1 METKPKKYILLTVR
15 GGMKQGEGI
24 GEVVGLLY
32 YSFHFVDLLEGE
44 NHL

>member
-1 METKPKKYILLTVR
+1 MYIWLDWNQNQKKYILLTVR

-32 YSFHFVDLLEGE
+32 YSFHFVDL
-44 NHL
+44 